1 MIRLRLVAILA
12 LASLIAAACGSSG
25 PTSDATAS
33 SVPSAAPSGGEPA
46 SAGPTD
52 GTSEPTPATS
62 GTPGESGS
70 PAETGSPAE
79 SGSPDA
85 STPPT
90 AADVCTGDQSI
101 HDFYISVANA
111 VDWPVLCAVLPGGWF
126 VATGSYRLANGG
138 KLVISYKGPGGATFA
153 LSEGSFCQDAGG
165 CVPSGTDAGDA
176 ALGTMS
182 GTLVALDSGDWAIVV
197 DRGASPSWLLVT
209 HGLDQATTISLAAA
223 LHEVAP

>member
-1 MIRLRLVAILA
+1 MIRLRLVAILV
-12 LASLIAAACGSSG
+12 LASVLAAACGTSG

-33 SVPSAAPSGGEPA
+33 STPSAAPSSAEPA
-46 SAGPTD
+46 SAEPTE
-52 GTSEPTPATS
+52 GTSEPSPATS
-62 GTPGESGS
+62 ETPGESAS
-70 PAETGSPAE
+70 PTE

-85 STPPT
+85 SALPT
-90 AADVCTGDQSI
+90 AADSCTGDQSI
-101 HDFYISVANA
+101 HEFYVSVANA
-111 VDWPVLCAVLPGGWF
+111 VDWPVLCGVLPSGWF

-138 KLVISYKGPGGATFA
+138 KLVISYKGPGGATLA

-176 ALGTMS
+176 AFGTMS
-182 GTLVALDSGDWAIVV
+182 GTLVALDGGDWAIVV

-209 HGLDQATTISLAAA
+209 HGLDQATTTSLAAA